1 MVAKGMEDIKKSRGY
16 EENKEFD
23 RRSMSTR
30 IMEYNGY
37 NGVNTSGVP
46 ALDNTTYGSVIYDM
60 QKINTDFVPVGKNQI
75 HQYCEMKNG
84 IINNDRSIFDK
95 QTPEK
100 MVMYLLGKD
109 ERIPAYQIKQIPGK
123 YLSFFFNRHY
133 HFLYDFDLEDLSDYT
148 KKMYFISLAKKL
160 KTGTMIVRDLKRE
173 MAPLFEYDLNIIL
186 NPNNIVKPDYDAK
199 PITLLELI
207 LRSPYQ
213 FDDEKEMIPLVK
225 KIKETGKT
233 LSPSEQEYY
242 NELEESNKDYYW
254 WEGVF

>member
-1 MVAKGMEDIKKSRGY
+1 
-16 EENKEFD
+16 
-23 RRSMSTR
+23 
-30 IMEYNGY
+30 
-37 NGVNTSGVP
+37 
-46 ALDNTTYGSVIYDM
+46 
-60 QKINTDFVPVGKNQI
+60 
-75 HQYCEMKNG
+75 
-84 IINNDRSIFDK
+84 
-95 QTPEK
+95 
-100 MVMYLLGKD
+100 
-109 ERIPAYQIKQIPGK
+109 
-123 YLSFFFNRHY
+123 
-133 HFLYDFDLEDLSDYT
+133 
-148 KKMYFISLAKKL
+148 MYFISLAKQL